1 MTAMSFGIRVACF
14 FAAWFLALGIYL
26 PFFPV
31 WLKAQNLSDTEV
43 ALVLA
48 TPMVRIV
55 AGPALSFLADKFND
69 RRLAVVILG
78 FCTLAGFAALAIAD
92 GFWAIF
98 LICLVI
104 AVFWNSTLPIA
115 DTIAVAGSQDFGI
128 DYGRMRLWGSLAFIG
143 GSLGAGVVLTRMAGE
158 AVLWMLIGVQVL
170 AVLSALAL
178 PRSGADGAAVQEKSE
193 SLRLV
198 ELAPLFKSAVF
209 PAFLI
214 AAALTQATH
223 AMYYAFGTLHWQS
236 LDIDDTSIGVLWS
249 IGVIAEVVLFAFS
262 GRAVAWLA
270 PIGLLLA
277 GAIAGI
283 VRWTIMA
290 FDPGV
295 AVLVAVQ
302 VLHAATFG
310 ASHLSVM
317 HFIGR
322 SVPRRMQATAMG
334 LYSALSAGI
343 LLSGFIAL
351 SGPIYQSFS
360 GMAYLAMT
368 GAAVA
373 ALWIGLFLK
382 SRMPPAS
389 RSSPKGDSAAVT

>member
-48 TPMVRIV
+48 TPLVRIV
-55 AGPALSFLADKFND
+55 AGPALSFLADRFND
-69 RRLAVVILG
+69 RRLAVAVLG
-78 FCTLAGFAALAIAD
+78 ACTLAGFAALSAAD
-92 GFWAIF
+92 GFLSIF

-104 AVFWNSTLPIA
+104 AVFWNSILPIA
-115 DTIAVAGSQDFGI
+115 DTIAVAGSQDFGL

-170 AVLSALAL
+170 VVLCALAL
-178 PRSGADGAAVQEKSE
+178 PRAGAQAATAGDRPEA
-193 SLRLV
+193 LRPA
-198 ELAPLFKSAVF
+198 ELAPLFRNAVF

-223 AMYYAFGTLHWQS
+223 AMYYAFGAIHWRS
-236 LDIDDTSIGVLWS
+236 LGIGDMSIGILWS

-262 GRAVAWLA
+262 GRAVARLA
-270 PIGLLLA
+270 PAGLLLA
-277 GAIAGI
+277 GAAAGI
-283 VRWTIMA
+283 VRWSIMA

-295 AVLVAVQ
+295 AVLAAVQ

-310 ASHLSVM
+310 ASHLGVM

-322 SVPRRMQATAMG
+322 SAPRRMQATAMG
-334 LYSALSAGI
+334 VYSALSAGI
-343 LLSGFIAL
+343 LLPGFIAL
-351 SGPIYQSFS
+351 SGPLYHACP
-360 GMAYLAMT
+360 GLAYLAMAGIAAAAF
-368 GAAVA
+368 GA
-373 ALWIGLFLK
+373 GLFLK
-382 SRMPPAS
+382 AKPP
-389 RSSPKGDSAAVT
+389 PEGTGPT

>member
-48 TPMVRIV
+48 TPLVRIV
-55 AGPALSFLADKFND
+55 AGPALSFLADRFND
-69 RRLAVVILG
+69 RRLAVAVLG
-78 FCTLAGFAALAIAD
+78 ACTLAGFAALSAAD
-92 GFWAIF
+92 GFLSIF
-98 LICLVI
+98 LICLII
-104 AVFWNSTLPIA
+104 AVFWNSILPIA
-115 DTIAVAGSQDFGI
+115 DTIAVAGSQDFGL

-143 GSLGAGVVLTRMAGE
+143 GSLGAGVVLTRMAAE

-170 AVLSALAL
+170 VVLCALAL
-178 PRSGADGAAVQEKSE
+178 PRAGTQAATAGDRPEA
-193 SLRLV
+193 LRPA
-198 ELAPLFKSAVF
+198 ELAPLFRNAVF

-223 AMYYAFGTLHWQS
+223 AMYYAVGAIHWRS
-236 LDIDDTSIGVLWS
+236 LGIGDMSIGILWS

-262 GRAVAWLA
+262 GRAVARLA
-270 PIGLLLA
+270 PAGLLLA
-277 GAIAGI
+277 GAAAGI
-283 VRWTIMA
+283 VRWSIMA

-295 AVLVAVQ
+295 AVLAAVQ

-310 ASHLSVM
+310 ASHLGVM

-322 SVPRRMQATAMG
+322 SAPRRMQATAMG
-334 LYSALSAGI
+334 VYSALSAGI
-343 LLSGFIAL
+343 LLPGFIAL
-351 SGPIYQSFS
+351 SGPLYHARP
-360 GMAYLAMT
+360 GLAYLAMA
-368 GAAVA
+368 GIAAA
-373 ALWIGLFLK
+373 AFGTGLFLK
-382 SRMPPAS
+382 AKPPPEEPV
-389 RSSPKGDSAAVT
+389 RHDRIPP